1 MNFYSDLDV
10 REDDNVR
17 EELQPYILTQY
28 SASPTITKL
37 LSDFRDEID
46 TQADMATFEQNMFD
60 IETASGIGL
69 DIWGKIIGI
78 SRTIQLSDST
88 VTLDDEH
95 YRKLL
100 MYKALANITDA
111 SLATLNKLL
120 PLLFEDASFS
130 VRNVIIEAKNGDEYY
145 NSYPMHVRYTIDGEL
160 SELDAALFSAGGT
173 LSLAAGVG
181 WSLLA
186 TQGRVF
192 GFDGSGLQP
201 FNRGTFMN
209 ENNIIVG
216 G

>member
-100 MYKALANITDA
+100 MYKALANITDS

-120 PLLFEDASFS
+120 PL
-130 VRNVIIEAKNGDEYY
+130 
-145 NSYPMHVRYTIDGEL
+145 
-160 SELDAALFSAGGT
+160 
-173 LSLAAGVG
+173 
-181 WSLLA
+181 
-186 TQGRVF
+186 
-192 GFDGSGLQP
+192 
-201 FNRGTFMN
+201 
-209 ENNIIVG
+209 
-216 G
+216 

>member
-46 TQADMATFEQNMFD
+46 TQADMATFYQNMFD
-60 IETASGIGL
+60 IETANGIGL

-78 SRTIQLSDST
+78 SRTIQLPDST

-100 MYKALANITDA
+100 MYKALANITDS

-120 PLLFEDASFS
+120 PLLFEGASFS
-130 VRNVIIEAKNGDEYY
+130 VRNVIIEAQNGDEYY
-145 NSYPMHVRYTIDGEL
+145 NSYPMHVRYTIDEDL
-160 SELDAALFSAGGT
+160 SELDTALFSAGGT

-186 TQGRVF
+186 ATGRVF

-201 FNRGTFMN
+201 FNRGTFMS

>member
-46 TQADMATFEQNMFD
+46 TQADMTTFEQNMFD

-100 MYKALANITDA
+100 MYKALANITDS

-120 PLLFEDASFS
+120 PLLFEDVSFS
-130 VRNVIIEAKNGDEYY
+130 VRNVIIEAQNGDEYY
-145 NSYPMHVRYTIDGEL
+145 NSYPMHVRYIIDGEL
-160 SELDAALFSAGGT
+160 SELDTALFSAGGT

>member
-145 NSYPMHVRYTIDGEL
+145 NSYPMHVRYTIDGEE
-160 SELDAALFSAGGT
+160 SELDVALFSAGGT